1 MSSSSNNIATLS
13 DVKVKLSEDET
24 EWEHVQV
31 RDKHVVHSKLLEA
44 CLTLHISCSKLM
56 LDRFASICDNGTDL
70 VKEAICLGI
79 LYYENYDEELDRYDL
94 GNSEAEW
101 DIALSSILDRFFGLL

>member
-44 CLTLHISCSKLM
+44 CLSVEMSRSKLM
-56 LDRFASICDNGTDL
+56 RDRLQVFATTVQILSKKLFAWVSCTMKTTMKNLIGMTWATLRLNGTL
-70 VKEAICLGI
+70 LCLRFWT
-79 LYYENYDEELDRYDL
+79 DSLD
-94 GNSEAEW
+94 
-101 DIALSSILDRFFGLL
+101 